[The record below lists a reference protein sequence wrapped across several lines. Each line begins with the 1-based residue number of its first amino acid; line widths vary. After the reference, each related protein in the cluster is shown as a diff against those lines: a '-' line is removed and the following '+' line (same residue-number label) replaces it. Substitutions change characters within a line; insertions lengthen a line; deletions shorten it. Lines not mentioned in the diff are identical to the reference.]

1 MVATTQIE
9 AKLAFEPPKTPEF
22 GSSGGSGSVARES
35 TKPDFT
41 RDSAS
46 NPAPA
51 PVSGGNEAF
60 SIDLSASAQQVAAN
74 NSGSNSSAQQPS
86 TGSSALQSTVEASA
100 TAEIGTNAGAS
111 ASPAN
116 DTNQVAS
123 FENERSG
130 NDTSNQTEAGRTL
143 GQVIDTFA

>member
-60 SIDLSASAQQVAAN
+60 SIDLSADAQQVAAN
-74 NSGSNSSAQQPS
+74 DSGNSSAQQPS
-86 TGSSALQSTVEASA
+86 TGSSALQSTVESSA
-100 TAEIGTNAGAS
+100 TAEVGSNAGAS
-111 ASPAN
+111 AAPAN